1 MKKFT
6 ICFVLLLLTS
16 CIKKEYTSGV
26 PIRPHQY
33 EQIKNAQTKQ
43 DVFAILG
50 SPAAINFVGDEKWFY
65 YTSSGEIFAFLD
77 PEFNKYEI
85 LSIGF
90 DKDNKIK
97 NIKLNNLKDK
107 DFACN
112 KEVKTNLPSDIEL
125 NFFQEL
131 FGNIGRFNAGGM
143 GQ

>member
-1 MKKFT
+1 MKKIV
-6 ICFVLLLLTS
+6 ICFTLLLLTS

-26 PIRPHQY
+26 PIRPHQH
-33 EQIKNAQTKQ
+33 EQIKNAKTKQ
-43 DVFAILG
+43 DVFTILG
-50 SPAAINFVGDEKWFY
+50 SPAAINFVGEEKWFY
-65 YTSSGEIFAFLD
+65 YTSSGEVFAFLD

-90 DKDNKIK
+90 DIND
-97 NIKLNNLKDK
+97 NIKSIKLRNLKDK

-112 KEVKTNLPSDIEL
+112 KEVKTTLPSDIEL

-143 GQ
+143 SQ

>member
-1 MKKFT
+1 MKKIA
-6 ICFVLLLLTS
+6 ICFILLTLTA

-65 YTSSGEIFAFLD
+65 YTSSGEVFAFLD

-97 NIKLNNLKDK
+97 SIKLNNLKDK
-107 DFACN
+107 YFACN
-112 KEVKTNLPSDIEL
+112 K
-125 NFFQEL
+125 
-131 FGNIGRFNAGGM
+131 
-143 GQ
+143 